1 MMTTETEYF
10 HLPIDDGRPKHPL
23 DAQMEA
29 EAGMI
34 LCQVSKEKKV
44 DASWYIEADHRTGVL
59 RIECP
64 EFHMKGNQ
72 HFGFLL
78 PLDKL
83 TDAGVRRRE
92 IYMAGGELLERAF
105 VQNNGQRSRIEVD
118 RA

>member
-1 MMTTETEYF
+1 MNTETEYF
-10 HLPIDDGRPKHPL
+10 HIPIEDGAPKHPL

-34 LCQVSKEKKV
+34 LCQVSREKHTDV
-44 DASWYIEADHRTGVL
+44 SWYVEADHRKGVL

-78 PLDKL
+78 PLGQL

-92 IYMAGGELLERAF
+92 IYMAGGELLERAY
-105 VQNNGQRSRIEVD
+105 VTNTGQRSRDEVD
-118 RA
+118 RT